1 MCQNN
6 TLFQHNRFDHF
17 FATPK
22 ELLALEKA
30 PYSCSM
36 HPRLGSMHF
45 FGTLQFG
52 KRRRKKVVVQIS
64 ATAQEEETRA
74 SSRVLYCEK

>member
-1 MCQNN
+1 
-6 TLFQHNRFDHF
+6 
-17 FATPK
+17 
-22 ELLALEKA
+22 
-30 PYSCSM
+30 
-36 HPRLGSMHF
+36 MHF

-64 ATAQEEETRA
+64 ATAQEETRA